1 MYLLLP
7 SSTNTPVNYH
17 RITRLL
23 LKAYICMFLRCSL
36 LFIIFVL
43 RGCCRDNSAERLGY
57 QKGGIRDIQ
66 KHKWFDGFNWEGER
80 IETVRHTSSFC
91 LMHPVHYCTPTKTKL
106 YPDGYEA
113 AWTN

>member
-43 RGCCRDNSAERLGY
+43 RVLFVVS
-57 QKGGIRDIQ
+57 GI
-66 KHKWFDGFNWEGER
+66 
-80 IETVRHTSSFC
+80 TVQSGWVTRRAASGTFRSTSGSTDSTGK
-91 LMHPVHYCTPTKTKL
+91 VS
-106 YPDGYEA
+106 E
-113 AWTN
+113 